1 MEFSLARKNMVD
13 CQLKPNKVIDK
24 NVLNA
29 FLQTPREIFVKKYN
43 INHSYLDENLPITKD
58 RYILNPTILARLV
71 QSLDVKKNETVLC
84 IGSGS
89 GYGVV
94 ILSYLA
100 DTVIG
105 IEADNKLVE
114 NSSEILLKLNVNNA
128 AIIKG
133 NIVEGYI
140 KQAPY
145 NSILIEGA
153 VHDVP
158 EFILNQL
165 SENGKLTT
173 VENIDDSFGKAV
185 IYERIGKTYV
195 KNILF
200 DAHVPLLKS
209 FKSKTFQNFKF

>member
-1 MEFSLARKNMVD
+1 MEFTLARKNMVD
-13 CQLKPNKVIDK
+13 CQLKPNKVKDK

-29 FLQTPREIFVKKYN
+29 FLETPREKFVKKYN
-43 INHSYLDENLPITKD
+43 INHSYLDENLQITKG
-58 RYILNPTILARLV
+58 RYILNPIILARLI
-71 QSLDVKKNETVLC
+71 QSLEIKKNETVLS

-105 IEADNKLVE
+105 IENDSKLVE
-114 NSSEILLKLNVNNA
+114 NSSEILLNLNVSNA

-133 NIVEGYI
+133 NIVEGYV

-153 VHDVP
+153 VQEVP
-158 EFILNQL
+158 EVILNQL
-165 SENGKLTT
+165 SDNGKLATI
-173 VENIDDSFGKAV
+173 ENLENSFGKAV
-185 IYERIGKTYV
+185 IYEKTGNNFV
-195 KNILF
+195 KSMLF
-200 DAHVPLLKS
+200 DAHVPLLNS
-209 FKSKTFQNFKF
+209 FKSKTSLNFKF

>member
-13 CQLKPNKVIDK
+13 CQLKPNKVRDK

-29 FLQTPREIFVKKYN
+29 FLETPREKFVKKYDF
-43 INHSYLDENLPITKD
+43 NHSYLDENLQITKD

-71 QSLDVKKNETVLC
+71 QSLEIKKDETVLSV
-84 IGSGS
+84 GSGS

-114 NSSEILLKLNVNNA
+114 NSSEILLNLNVNNA

-153 VHDVP
+153 VPEVP
-158 EFILNQL
+158 KVILKQL
-165 SENGKLTT
+165 SDNGKLAT
-173 VENIDDSFGKAV
+173 VENVDNSFGKAV
-185 IYERIGKTYV
+185 IYERIGDTYV

-200 DAHVPLLKS
+200 DAYVPLLNS
-209 FKSKTFQNFKF
+209 FKIKTAQNFKF

>member
-1 MEFSLARKNMVD
+1 MEFLLARKNMVD

-114 NSSEILLKLNVNNA
+114 NSSEDSK
-128 AIIKG
+128 
-133 NIVEGYI
+133 
-140 KQAPY
+140 PY
-145 NSILIEGA
+145 
-153 VHDVP
+153 VP
-158 EFILNQL
+158 R
-165 SENGKLTT
+165 
-173 VENIDDSFGKAV
+173 ID
-185 IYERIGKTYV
+185 
-195 KNILF
+195 
-200 DAHVPLLKS
+200 P
-209 FKSKTFQNFKF
+209 